1 MTNLPDT
8 VKAIQR
14 HCGAEPDG
22 VFGPATA
29 AKVLAELQRA
39 AGIDPTEGGMEGASC
54 DGHRPPLQ
62 APMDARTLAT
72 IGTLDPKARDR
83 FTRFALL
90 AKATAA
96 TMGCDYVAISGH
108 RTWEEQDALY
118 AKRPRV
124 TKAAGG
130 YSWHNFGIA
139 CDFAV
144 FFGRVYADE
153 ALSALA
159 ERVHLACAAHAAA
172 CGLEWGGSWKTFP
185 DIPHY
190 QIPAGLTLAAARL
203 VYKKGGSVL

>member
-8 VKAIQR
+8 TKAIQR
-14 HCGAEPDG
+14 HVGAEVDG
-22 VFGPATA
+22 VFGPDTA
-29 AKVLAELQRA
+29 AKVLAELQR
-39 AGIDPTEGGMEGASC
+39 GTEDAIS

-62 APMDARTLAT
+62 SPLDARTLAT
-72 IGTLDPKARDR
+72 IATLDPKARAR

-96 TMGCDYVAISGH
+96 TMGCDYVAISGF

-139 CDFAV
+139 ADFAV
-144 FFGRVYADE
+144 FYGKAYADE
-153 ALSALA
+153 SNVGLA
-159 ERVHLACAAHAAA
+159 ASVHAACAAHAET
-172 CGLEWGGSWKTFP
+172 CGLEWGGSWKSFP
-185 DIPHY
+185 DAPHY
-190 QIPAGLTLAAARL
+190 QITNGLTLAAARL
-203 VYKKGGSVL
+203 LYKKEDSIL

>member
-8 VKAIQR
+8 IRAIQR
-14 HCGAEPDG
+14 HCGAEVDG

-29 AKVLAELQRA
+29 AKVWQELQR
-39 AGIDPTEGGMEGASC
+39 GLS
-54 DGHRPPLQ
+54 DGPDAPLKEDVL
-62 APMDARTLAT
+62 DARTLAT
-72 IGTLDPKARDR
+72 IATLDPKARDR

-96 TMGCDYVAISGH
+96 TIGCDYVAISGH

-139 CDFAV
+139 ADFAV
-144 FFGRVYADE
+144 FYGKAYADE
-153 ALSALA
+153 SNPALA
-159 ERVHLACAAHAAA
+159 ARVHAACAAHAEA
-172 CGLEWGGSWKTFP
+172 CGLEWGGSWKSFP
-185 DIPHY
+185 DQPHY
-190 QIPAGLTLAAARL
+190 QIPTDIGLGAARL
-203 VYKKGGSVL
+203 LWKKGGSIL